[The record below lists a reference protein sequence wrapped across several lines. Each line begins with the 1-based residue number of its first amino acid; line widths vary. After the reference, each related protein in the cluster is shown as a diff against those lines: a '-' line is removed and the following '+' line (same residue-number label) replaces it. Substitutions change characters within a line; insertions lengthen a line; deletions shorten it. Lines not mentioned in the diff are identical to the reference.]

1 MIRRLAGGLA
11 AAWAGLTLGLCA
23 APASAAPV
31 QAAHMQAELVSET
44 RAIAPG
50 QTVWLA
56 VGQKIERGWHTYWRN
71 PGDAGEPTRLA
82 WTLPAGWKAGEI
94 AWPAPNRLPVGPLMD
109 YGYQGEVLLPV
120 ALTAPA
126 AAQPGSTA
134 KLGVVAD
141 MLVCAETC
149 VPTQAA
155 LDLDLPVVAA
165 PAPKDSQAAPKIA
178 RALAATPQR
187 AELSAVFQR
196 GPDGVALAVIGPA
209 VKAADKAYF
218 YPYASTAIVHARP
231 QAVEQG
237 PDGLTLTLSPGFD
250 FTRGQPPA
258 TLAGVLVVDGHAME
272 IAATPGAP
280 PAGASGLGPPAPRAA
295 GLQLLPAAVLAFFGG
310 LLLNLMPCVF
320 PVLAMK
326 AANLAERASER
337 AAARRHGL
345 AFGAGVLA
353 AFWGLVGAL
362 LALKAA
368 GTAVGWGFQ
377 LQSPPIVAGL
387 SLLMLAVALN
397 LSGVFHTGTSVQGV
411 GQGAASR
418 AGLAGA
424 FFTGALSVVVAAP
437 CTAPLM
443 GPAVGWALVQSPA
456 AALTVFTAVA
466 AGFALPFV
474 LVAFAPRL
482 LARLPR
488 PGPWMEA
495 LKKLL
500 AFPMYAAAAWLA
512 WVLTVQAGNGA
523 LARLMACAVALG
535 LGAWLW
541 GSAQRRRALGA
552 PAFGLSVAGLLV
564 GLAAIASALAAPYAA
579 VAPAAARESEP
590 SGLVAQPYSRS
601 RLTELRS
608 QGRAVFVNYT
618 AAWCVTCQVNDRVA
632 LSTPKVAQAF
642 EKEGVVYLKAD
653 WTRRD
658 PVIAADLAR
667 FGRAA
672 VPLYLFYPAGGGT
685 PQVLPSLLSEKAVLQ
700 AVQADRRNGMMGA

>member
-187 AELSAVFQR
+187 AELSAVFQP
-196 GPDGVALAVIGPA
+196 GPDGVALAVTGPA
-209 VKAADKAYF
+209 VKAADKADAYF

-258 TLAGVLVVDGHAME
+258 TLAGVLVVDGQAME

-397 LSGVFHTGTSVQGV
+397 LSGVFEV
-411 GQGAASR
+411 GQSLQGAGAGLATR
-418 AGLAGA
+418 QGLAGA
-424 FFTGALSVVVAAP
+424 FFTGALAVVVAAP
-437 CTAPLM
+437 CTAPFM
-443 GPAVGWALVQSPA
+443 APALGWALTRDAA
-456 AALTVFTAVA
+456 AALAVFA
-466 AGFALPFV
+466 ALGLGFAAPFV
-474 LVAFAPRL
+474 GAAFAPGL

-488 PGPWMEA
+488 PGPWMDVLRKA
-495 LKKLL
+495 L
-500 AFPMYAAAAWLA
+500 AFPMFGTAAWLV
-512 WVLTVQAGNGA
+512 WVLAVQAGPEGLARVLAASVLLA
-523 LARLMACAVALG
+523 LA
-535 LGAWLW
+535 AWLFGW
-541 GSAQRRRALGA
+541 AQRRVAEGGRPAAL
-552 PAFGLSVAGLLV
+552 
-564 GLAAIASALAAPYAA
+564 LAASALAAA
-579 VAPAAARESEP
+579 VALAAALWPGYAPPAASASGADAQAVVPSEP
-590 SGLVAQPYSRS
+590 WSPERVAAAHAAGKPV
-601 RLTELRS
+601 L
-608 QGRAVFVNYT
+608 ADFT
-618 AAWCVTCQVNDRVA
+618 AAWCVTCQVNERVA
-632 LSTPKVAQAF
+632 LSTQPVADAF
-642 EKEGVVYLKAD
+642 RRTGAVYLKGD
-653 WTRRD
+653 WTRKD
-658 PVIAADLAR
+658 PAIAAELAR
-667 FGRAA
+667 HGRAG
-672 VPLYLFYPAGGGT
+672 VPLYLVYGARSGDGV
-685 PQVLPSLLSEKAVLQ
+685 VLPQILTEGLVVRALQ
-700 AVQADRRNGMMGA
+700 DARDR